1 MPLLLSGFTDHTI
14 NTGELE
20 IGYSVGPDNGPTLL
34 LLHGVT
40 SRRDTFVRVMDSL
53 TPNHRVITMDQRGHG
68 YSGNTPGH
76 YLREDHARDIQFVLK
91 NVCKESSIVWGHSM
105 GGGNALVAT
114 DANPE
119 LVRALI
125 IEDSGFRRG
134 AAGMPSNRPVA
145 VTFRA
150 HLALLEAGLSLEE
163 LAAKIREMSPDQPD
177 YYAAWKAECLLQ
189 MDIEIIRNSV
199 SGAARGGGDAVE
211 MLSKINV
218 PFLYMQADPD
228 AGGSNTDEI
237 LDEIIPK
244 RDNFTI
250 KKIVCATH
258 NINREHTELL
268 LPVVLPWLAGLQQS
282 S

>member
-1 MPLLLSGFTDHTI
+1 MSLLINGFTDHTI
-14 NTGELE
+14 NTGEVE

-34 LLHGVT
+34 LLHGAT
-40 SRRDTFVRVMDSL
+40 GRRDSFMRVMDSL
-53 TPNHRVITMDQRGHG
+53 TPNHRVIGMDQRGHG
-68 YSGNTPGH
+68 YSGKTPGH

-91 NVCKESSIVWGHSM
+91 NVCKEPSIVWGHSM

-114 DANPE
+114 DGNPE

-134 AAGMPSNRPVA
+134 ATGPRSNSPTA

-150 HLALLEAGLSLEE
+150 HLEMLEAGLSLEE
-163 LAAKIREMSPDQPD
+163 LTPKIREMSPDQPD

-189 MDIEIIRNSV
+189 LDIEIIRNSV
-199 SGAARGGGDAVE
+199 SGAARGGGDAAE

-218 PFLYMQADPD
+218 PFLYLQADPD
-228 AGGSNTDEI
+228 AGGSNTDES
-237 LDEIIPK
+237 LEEIIPK
-244 RDNFTI
+244 RDNFTV
-250 KKIVCATH
+250 KKIIGAGH

-282 S
+282 